1 MLDERI
7 VELAANAMKTTK
19 EEAMNHWKEIPE
31 LDAYYFW
38 NPIRGG
44 IAVIVN
50 THGEKLAAT
59 SSVSYERHKQAFI
72 DGRRN

>member
-1 MLDERI
+1 MDSSLIEIAAKVMKVSVDEASKHCKKI
-7 VELAANAMKTTK
+7 EN
-19 EEAMNHWKEIPE
+19 

-38 NPIRGG
+38 NPVRGG

-50 THGEKLAAT
+50 SMGEKLGAT
-59 SSVSYERHKQAFI
+59 SSVSFQKHLKAFL

>member
-7 VELAANAMKTTK
+7 IELAANAMKTTK
-19 EEAMNHWKEIPE
+19 EEAMNHRRKIPE

-44 IAVIVN
+44 IAVIVDS
-50 THGEKLAAT
+50 HGEKLAAT
-59 SSVSYERHKQAFI
+59 SSVSFERHLQAYL